1 VTDCSGTAG
10 ETHVAA
16 GSDRCRRTDT
26 VYVAN
31 DAAAGQNFASH
42 MMEGIPIGSSWLE
55 SVYYANDG
63 NHPTVADTGANSNDS
78 WSRQGVKL
86 NNLLSEK
93 VPRDG
98 AIGYVCWTNWN

>member
-1 VTDCSGTAG
+1 
-10 ETHVAA
+10 
-16 GSDRCRRTDT
+16 
-26 VYVAN
+26 
-31 DAAAGQNFASH
+31 